1 VPVEPAREAPMFKE
15 FKEFINRGNLV
26 DIAVAFVLGIAFG
39 AVVTSLTDDI
49 VNPLIGKIF
58 NLDGLGDWVVY
69 DVRLGAFLLAVIN
82 FVIVAF
88 VLFIVVKA
96 YNRMRAADEP
106 VAEEGPSEE
115 ILLLR
120 AIRDS
125 LRS

>member
-1 VPVEPAREAPMFKE
+1 MFKE

-26 DIAVAFVLGIAFG
+26 DIAVAFVLGLAFG
-39 AVVTSLTDDI
+39 AVVTSLTEDI

-58 NLDGLGDWVVY
+58 NLDSLADWVVS

-88 VLFIVVKA
+88 VLFLVVKA
-96 YNRMRAADEP
+96 YNRMREADEP
-106 VAEEGPSEE
+106 VEEGPSEE
-115 ILLLR
+115 IILLGE
-120 AIRDS
+120 IRDS